1 MTNLLELLF
10 PQLGKVV
17 NPDPMD
23 YIWNI
28 DNAEAAL
35 LLG

>member
-17 NPDPMD
+17 NPDPMEG
-23 YIWNI
+23 I